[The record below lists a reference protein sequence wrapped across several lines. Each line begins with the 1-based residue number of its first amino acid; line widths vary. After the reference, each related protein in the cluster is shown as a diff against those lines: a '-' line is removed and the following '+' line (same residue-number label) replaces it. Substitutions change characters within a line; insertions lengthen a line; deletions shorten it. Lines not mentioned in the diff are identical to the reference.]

1 MLPYG
6 GGMEINMRI
15 KESGARKTFNVINVL
30 IMLAVAAL
38 TLYPFWYVLCASF
51 SDPAKMVS
59 HVGFLFLPTGLSESA
74 YRMVFDTPMILRGYA
89 NTLFI
94 VFFGVTLNILLTSI
108 CAYVLSR
115 RDMMWRDT
123 LMMLITFT
131 MFFSGGLIPKYF
143 TVKGLHLDNT
153 LLALIFPV
161 AINTFNM
168 IIMRTAFAGI
178 PESLEESAKLD
189 GAGPLTVLFKI
200 VMPLSMSTVSVI
212 TLYYIVQH
220 WNAWFDAMIFL
231 RKRELFPLQLVL
243 RDILLQSSGDSMM
256 IGADAGDSALISEQ
270 IKYAVIIVSTLPVLC
285 VYPFIQK
292 YFVKGVMVGA
302 VKG

>member
-1 MLPYG
+1 MK
-6 GGMEINMRI
+6 I
-15 KESGARKTFNVINVL
+15 KESGARKAFNVVNVL
-30 IMLAVAAL
+30 IMLGIIVM

-51 SDPAKMVS
+51 SNPDKLVS
-59 HVGFLFLPTGLSESA
+59 HTGFMLKPIGFTVAA
-74 YRMVFDTPMILRGYA
+74 YERVFKTPMILRGYA

-94 VFFGVTLNILLTSI
+94 VLFGVSLNVLLTAI

-115 RDMMWRDT
+115 KDVLWNK
-123 LMMLITFT
+123 LFMMLITFT
-131 MFFSGGLIPKYF
+131 MFFSGGLIPRYF
-143 TVKGLHLDNT
+143 TVQQLNMDNT
-153 LLALIFPV
+153 LWALIFPV

-168 IIMRTAFAGI
+168 IIMRTAFESI
-178 PESLEESAKLD
+178 PDSLEESAKLD
-189 GAGPLTVLFKI
+189 GAGHFTILFKI
-200 VMPLSMSTVSVI
+200 VLPLSMSTVSVI

-220 WNAWFDAMIFL
+220 WNSWFDAMIFL
-231 RKRELFPLQLVL
+231 NKRKELHPLQLVL
-243 RDILLQSSGDSMM
+243 REILLQSSSGDML
-256 IGADAGDSALISEQ
+256 IGTNAGESALLNEL